1 MKGAVA
7 IKTKLWPFVKNKK
20 KHVLKFSCIFFISEL
35 LCGLTQAQAQMDAE
49 LLWLYFKSPLSWRSE
64 ACLEQRLASTSDYS
78 THKHTYTLT
87 AIRQSIE
94 ANTSEHLTTQ
104 LCMREEKRREE
115 LIMSVNAWLA
125 QYLNHTT
132 ECCTLTGRIWVLQS
146 IKVLKL
152 LCGMLCSI
160 ASTSEGI
167 NCHKNSTPP
176 IINITLIQ
184 RWSRWIAL

>member
-1 MKGAVA
+1 MYILCINCIFWPKCKRQSGKRWMKGAVA
-7 IKTKLWPFVKNKK
+7 IKTKLWPFIKNKK

-49 LLWLYFKSPLSWRSE
+49 LLWLYFTSPLSWRSE

-104 LCMREEKRREE
+104 LCMREEKRRANHACKCMISSIFESYHWM
-115 LIMSVNAWLA
+115 LHSYGTHLSV
-125 QYLNHTT
+125 T
-132 ECCTLTGRIWVLQS
+132 EYQS
-146 IKVLKL
+146 IETALWNV
-152 LCGMLCSI
+152 MLYCFNLR
-160 ASTSEGI
+160 G
-167 NCHKNSTPP
+167 N
-176 IINITLIQ
+176 
-184 RWSRWIAL
+184 

>member
-1 MKGAVA
+1 MYILCINCIFWLKCKRQSGKRWMKGAVA

-104 LCMREEKRREE
+104 LCMREEKRRANHECKCMISSIFE
-115 LIMSVNAWLA
+115 SYHWMLHSYGSHLSV
-125 QYLNHTT
+125 T
-132 ECCTLTGRIWVLQS
+132 EYQS
-146 IKVLKL
+146 IETALWNV
-152 LCGMLCSI
+152 MLYCFNLR
-160 ASTSEGI
+160 G
-167 NCHKNSTPP
+167 N
-176 IINITLIQ
+176 
-184 RWSRWIAL
+184 

>member
-1 MKGAVA
+1 MYILCINCIFWPKCKRQSGKRWMKGAVA

-104 LCMREEKRREE
+104 LCMREEKRRANHECKCMISSIFE
-115 LIMSVNAWLA
+115 SYHWMLHSYRSHLSV
-125 QYLNHTT
+125 T
-132 ECCTLTGRIWVLQS
+132 EYQS
-146 IKVLKL
+146 IETALWNV
-152 LCGMLCSI
+152 MLYCFNLR
-160 ASTSEGI
+160 G
-167 NCHKNSTPP
+167 N
-176 IINITLIQ
+176 
-184 RWSRWIAL
+184 

>member
-1 MKGAVA
+1 MYILCINCIFWPKCKRQSGKRWMKGAVA

-132 ECCTLTGRIWVLQS
+132 ECCTLTLHLSVTEYQS
-146 IKVLKL
+146 IETALWNV
-152 LCGMLCSI
+152 MLYCFNLR
-160 ASTSEGI
+160 G
-167 NCHKNSTPP
+167 N
-176 IINITLIQ
+176 
-184 RWSRWIAL
+184 